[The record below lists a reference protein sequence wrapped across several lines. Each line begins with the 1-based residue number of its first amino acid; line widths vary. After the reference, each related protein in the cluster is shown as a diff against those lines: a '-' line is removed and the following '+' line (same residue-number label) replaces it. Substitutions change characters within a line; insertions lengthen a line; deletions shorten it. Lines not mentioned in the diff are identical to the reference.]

1 METDV
6 KIMLVALCA
15 SLAWSPAYAI
25 STYNPTKIEC
35 EKLKDIVRKEGAV
48 NLRWTSTMTPG
59 VPRYG
64 RYVRDTSFCRV
75 PVESATGTLVPSLD
89 KKSCRVA
96 TCRPHYPG
104 DGSFFGRT

>member
-1 METDV
+1 MEIDV
-6 KIMLVALCA
+6 KILLVALCA
-15 SLAWSPAYAI
+15 SLACSPAYAI

-35 EKLKDIVRKEGAV
+35 EKLKDIVRAEGAV
-48 NLRWTSTMTPG
+48 NLRWTSPNAG

-64 RYVRDTSFCRV
+64 RYVRDTSFCRI

-89 KKSCRVA
+89 KKSCRIA
-96 TCRPHYPG
+96 ICRPHYPG